1 MTARRLKILP
11 LLLCMCC
18 ICCSC
23 TSVREGREVI
33 ASADS
38 LRVYQ
43 GVTYD
48 DSIAL
53 AQAYTTFGRVQH
65 IYPNEYARACYY
77 YGRLLRNHGDQVAAM
92 QAFING
98 SHAPYWHRLIP
109 LPQFTD
115 YHILGRIYS
124 NMGTMCH
131 LAGEFELS
139 YDMYELSARS
149 FYKADDT
156 TAFYYALNAM
166 ALQLAEQKLHNETLS
181 LLGKI
186 EMECADANVL
196 TKTWETK
203 AILYKN
209 LAQYDSAIYAAGQL
223 YSNGYSAASGY
234 VTMAQSYEHL
244 GQLDSALFYAQR
256 VLAMPNASDKERY
269 NMLYFFVYHDSSAGE
284 EEKMKRYEER
294 ADIDNKN
301 IDPVQEQ
308 LVLSTELI
316 RQDRN
321 KKPDYSLVIII
332 CCIFLL
338 FSVALIVR
346 RRHKNRILR
355 IKKEEQTLSTQKQ
368 ELSVKEQ
375 ELSSKAQELS
385 AKRQVLQQEQA
396 SHQEALLKDLESTC
410 ERLRNRSIL
419 STRKGMDDYAS
430 AKRLVNS
437 RFNMLVDKLEATQVL
452 SEREILFCVLVLLD
466 VSHLKISQ
474 ILTYSP
480 NSIKKTKDIIAKK
493 LGVTSLS
500 LRNYLIDK
508 VFQ

>member
-1 MTARRLKILP
+1 
-11 LLLCMCC
+11 
-18 ICCSC
+18 
-23 TSVREGREVI
+23 
-33 ASADS
+33 
-38 LRVYQ
+38 
-43 GVTYD
+43 
-48 DSIAL
+48 
-53 AQAYTTFGRVQH
+53 
-65 IYPNEYARACYY
+65 
-77 YGRLLRNHGDQVAAM
+77 
-92 QAFING
+92 
-98 SHAPYWHRLIP
+98 
-109 LPQFTD
+109 
-115 YHILGRIYS
+115 
-124 NMGTMCH
+124 
-131 LAGEFELS
+131 
-139 YDMYELSARS
+139 
-149 FYKADDT
+149 
-156 TAFYYALNAM
+156 
-166 ALQLAEQKLHNETLS
+166 
-181 LLGKI
+181 
-186 EMECADANVL
+186 
-196 TKTWETK
+196 
-203 AILYKN
+203 
-209 LAQYDSAIYAAGQL
+209 
-223 YSNGYSAASGY
+223 
-234 VTMAQSYEHL
+234 
-244 GQLDSALFYAQR
+244 
-256 VLAMPNASDKERY
+256 
-269 NMLYFFVYHDSSAGE
+269 
-284 EEKMKRYEER
+284 MKRYEER
-294 ADIDNKN
+294 TDIDNKN

-355 IKKEEQTLSTQKQ
+355 IKKEEQTLSTRKQ

-419 STRKGMDDYAS
+419 STKKGMDDYAS

-437 RFNMLVDKLEATQVL
+437 RFNMLVDKLEATHVL